1 MDKYYTVTGQFVYSL
16 YKWCNKVW
24 LKWPIIHNIFTKPKD
39 CEFRKV
45 LTVESVTVAIKAR
58 VDAIYI
64 NPKIFYFYLGN
75 EIKDVRSKVMW
86 RGNDD
91 DRNNFAPISNIMST
105 TCDHDAFCLGSL
117 GANYLKGG
125 NTPRLEEV
133 RRCVHTSHD
142 H

>member
-1 MDKYYTVTGQFVYSL
+1 MQLLGNLFILYIDGDPWFTIYLPSQVEVVTAA
-16 YKWCNKVW
+16 
-24 LKWPIIHNIFTKPKD
+24 TKAK
-39 CEFRKV
+39 
-45 LTVESVTVAIKAR
+45 

-64 NPKIFYFYLGN
+64 NPKIFYFYSGN
-75 EIKDVRSKVMW
+75 EIKDVSSKVMW

-91 DRNNFAPISNIMST
+91 NRNNFAPISNIIST
-105 TCDHDAFCLGSL
+105 ICDHDAFCLGSL

-125 NTPRLEEV
+125 STPRLEEV